1 MSSSPLMTQL
11 QKIKQQL
18 YPDSEKINLSEFPD
32 SPYKGL
38 MPYLEEDAPYFFGR
52 EKWTRIITDNLM
64 SSRLTVL
71 YGTSGVGKSSLLK
84 AGVVYQ
90 FNHLIHKNLQES
102 RYPELAVIVFNGWPD
117 DPVRGLVQQL
127 KKTIAKIL
135 PDVPVPEPKK
145 TLTETLE
152 TWAKILV
159 NEEQGSGKLFIILD
173 QFEEYFLYHSHE
185 IGKKTFA
192 CQFSEAVNQ
201 TGLPANFVI
210 SIRENALARLD
221 FFKGSIPHLLDNY
234 LRIPHLNEQSAVD
247 AIRKPIRVFNQQ
259 KKLNRQ
265 AIAIETELVEAV
277 IKQVTVGQVSIGESG
292 RGTIEAAKLTER
304 VIETPYLQLVM
315 TRLWEE
321 DIIKQRENRLQLS
334 TLNSIGGAENIVK
347 QHLSQRMRRLSRRE
361 RNIAIQ
367 VFQYLVT
374 PGGTK
379 IAYPLLQLAQD
390 IGVAPEELQALLQ
403 KLCQPQQYILRAVGP
418 SPNEPN
424 VERYEIFHDTL
435 APAILTWRQKYQ
447 QRQERNKWH
456 RRTLAASA
464 LALIM
469 TGLLGI
475 AEYQRNQATL
485 SEIKAILAYSNTLV
499 VSNQL
504 FDALVD
510 DLAVYKKLTETQ
522 NTWSFPIWQS
532 LFTQVREDKQDIDQ
546 ELQRLL
552 QLELVRVNE
561 RNRLNVS
568 ENQEE
573 VVDVSFNS
581 NGQMLATASRDGIIK
596 LWNLEG
602 KLIHSLPENK
612 PQEFHPWRVNFSP
625 NDELLA
631 AGSTNRKINLWSID
645 DNQIRELKSLEGH
658 RGWIWD
664 VNFHP
669 SQPILASASSDGTV
683 RLWRFD
689 GQQFESEPIDIL
701 EVSEIDRDNLPE
713 GNKVIRTLSFS
724 PDGNILAMGID
735 TGNNS
740 NDVGI
745 IQVWTWED
753 QKLQLLK
760 TFEKKHDDW
769 IWDIN
774 FSPDGQIIGT
784 ASRDGTVKLWTLEGE
799 ELQTFN
805 GHKIP
810 FTSVNFIVY
819 GQKQEIIIM
828 AASHD
833 KTIKFWNL
841 EGEELTTLK
850 GHKKEVWRAIIS
862 PEGSTLATASKDG
875 TVKLWNLKDQDLL
888 GHKGRI
894 YQVTFS
900 PDGSTLA
907 TASQDGT
914 VKLWEFDGQNTY
926 DLQYI
931 KTIKAHKNQVTS
943 VTFNADGSTL
953 ATASFDT
960 TVKLWNLDNNQPL
973 EVFDKDNK
981 HTGEIWE
988 VEFNPKLP
996 ILGTVSND
1004 GTAKLWNFDGT
1015 IHQSFDHFPLP
1026 QDKKDKV
1033 VSLSFSP
1040 NGQILATV
1048 IWVPSNSEEKDIM
1061 LWDVNGGEK
1070 PLQEFAS
1077 LQKHWLMDID
1087 FSPDGQM
1094 MATASKD
1101 GTVKLWNSEGEDQ
1114 TPSQDN
1120 RSKINHDHY
1129 TIWSVE
1135 FSPTDPFLLTA
1146 SDDQTV
1152 KLWTLDGQLKQ
1163 TFSGHQGSVISASFS
1178 PDGKFIA
1185 SSGRDGRVIMWNQE
1199 LELKDVVKKSCDWV
1213 RGYLENNPSVK
1224 KDDKSLCQEIE
1235 KDIKSQN

>member
-1 MSSSPLMTQL
+1 MSSPPLMTQL
-11 QKIKQQL
+11 KQIKQQL
-18 YPDSEKINLSEFPD
+18 YPDGERINPSEFLD

-90 FNHLIHKNLQES
+90 FNQLIHKNLQES
-102 RYPELAVIVFNGWPD
+102 GYPELAVIVFNRWPD
-117 DPVRGLVQQL
+117 DPVRGLVEQV
-127 KKTIAKIL
+127 KKTITKIL
-135 PDVPVPEPKK
+135 PDVPLPEPKK

-185 IGKKTFA
+185 IGENTFA
-192 CQFSEAVNQ
+192 RQFSDAVNQ
-201 TGLPANFVI
+201 TGLPVNFII

-234 LRIPHLNEQSAVD
+234 LRIPHLDEQSAVD

-292 RGTIEAAKLTER
+292 RGTIERAKLTER

-315 TRLWEE
+315 TRLWQE
-321 DIIKQRENRLQLS
+321 DIIKQRGNRLQLA

-379 IAYPLLQLAQD
+379 IAYPIIQLAQD
-390 IGVAPEELQALLQ
+390 IAVAPEELQALLQ

-447 QRQERNKWH
+447 QRQERNKWR

-464 LALIM
+464 IALFT

-475 AEYQRNQATL
+475 AEYQRTQATL
-485 SEIKAILAYSNTLV
+485 SEIKAILAYSNSLV

-504 FDALVD
+504 FDALIE
-510 DLAVYKKLTETQ
+510 DLIVYKKLTDTQ
-522 NTWSFPIWQS
+522 NSWTFPIWHS
-532 LFTQVREDKQDIDQ
+532 LFTQVREDKQEIDRD
-546 ELQRLL
+546 LQRLF
-552 QLELVRVNE
+552 QLKLVRVNE

-568 ENQEE
+568 ENKE
-573 VVDVSFNS
+573 VVDVGFSN
-581 NGQMLATASRDGIIK
+581 NGQILATASRDGTIK
-596 LWNLEG
+596 LWNLDG
-602 KLIHSLPENK
+602 QLIQSLPENNH
-612 PQEFHPWRVNFSP
+612 QGGHFWRFSFSP
-625 NDELLA
+625 NDRLLA
-631 AGSTNRKINLWSID
+631 AGSTNKNINLWSID

-658 RGWIWD
+658 KGWIWD

-669 SQPILASASSDGTV
+669 TQPILASASGDGTV
-683 RLWRFD
+683 KLWRFD
-689 GQQFESEPIDIL
+689 GQQFESEPIDTL
-701 EVSEIDRDNLPE
+701 EVSEIDRDNVPE

-724 PDGNILAMGID
+724 PDGKILAIGID

-740 NDVGI
+740 RDVGT
-745 IQVWTWED
+745 IQLWTLED

-774 FSPDGQIIGT
+774 FSPNGKIIGT
-784 ASRDGTVKLWTLEGE
+784 ASRDGTVKLWNLEGE

-805 GHKIP
+805 GYKIP
-810 FTSVNFIVY
+810 FTSINFIVY
-819 GQKQEIIIM
+819 GQKKEIIIM

-833 KTIKFWNL
+833 KTIKFWNF

-850 GHKKEVWRAIIS
+850 GHEKEVWRAIFS
-862 PEGSTLATASKDG
+862 PDGQTLATASKDG

-888 GHKGRI
+888 GHQDLI
-894 YQVTFS
+894 YQVSFS
-900 PDGSTLA
+900 PDGQTLA
-907 TASQDGT
+907 TAGKDNT
-914 VKLWEFDGQNTY
+914 VKLWQFDGQNTY

-931 KTIKAHKNQVTS
+931 KTIKAHKDQVTS
-943 VTFNADGSTL
+943 VTFRPDDSTF

-960 TVKLWNLDNNQPL
+960 IVKHWNLENDQPI
-973 EVFDKDNK
+973 EVFDK
-981 HTGEIWE
+981 HTEEIWK

-996 ILGTVSND
+996 MLGTVSND

-1015 IHQSFDHFPLP
+1015 IHRDFNHFLEK
-1026 QDKKDKV
+1026 KKDKV

-1048 IWVPSNSEEKDIM
+1048 MWVLPNSEENDIM

-1070 PLQEFAS
+1070 PIQEFAS

-1087 FSPDGQM
+1087 FSHDSTTL
-1094 MATASKD
+1094 ATASKD
-1101 GTVKLWNSEGEDQ
+1101 GTVKLWNLEGENQ
-1114 TPSQDN
+1114 TPSQEN
-1120 RSKINHDHY
+1120 RSKINHDHS
-1129 TIWSVE
+1129 IIRSVE

-1152 KLWTLDGQLKQ
+1152 KLWTMDGQLKQ
-1163 TFSGHQGSVISASFS
+1163 TFFGHQGSVISASFS
-1178 PDGKFIA
+1178 PDGQFIA
-1185 SSGRDGRVIMWNQE
+1185 SSGGDRRVILWDRDLT
-1199 LELKDVVKKSCDWV
+1199 LEDLWEKSCDWIG
-1213 RGYLENNPSVK
+1213 GYLQHNPNVS
-1224 KDDKSLCQEIE
+1224 DRHKSLCNSSTYILH
-1235 KDIKSQN
+1235 QNK